1 MIKQQKSKK
10 PDLENHKNTEKKLN
24 IKNDSDNVLP
34 SIPGY
39 EDLSNG
45 E

>member
-10 PDLENHKNTEKKLN
+10 PDLENHKNTEKLN
-24 IKNDSDNVLP
+24 IKNDSDNVVP

>member
-1 MIKQQKSKK
+1 MIKQQKSRK
-10 PDLENHKNTEKKLN
+10 PDLENLKNTEKLN

>member
-10 PDLENHKNTEKKLN
+10 PDLENLKSTEKLN